1 MFWIWIL
8 ATLSA
13 FFLKGLCGFA
23 NTMVFDSI
31 LGFAVNN
38 VNISPIELILGF
50 PTNIILAWQNRKKLD
65 YKVWVPIVILIL
77 MGSIPG
83 ALLLKEVNAKVLK
96 IFFGIM
102 VVLVGIEM
110 LLREISS
117 FKMKDNKYLMAIVG
131 ILAGLI
137 CGLFGVGILLAA
149 YVSRVTDTTD
159 EFKAN
164 MSLVFIVENIFR
176 IISYSLVGIIT
187 LESLKMT
194 ACLFPFMLVGLFSGI
209 YSSRIL
215 DDKLVK
221 KIVILLLIIS
231 VIVLVIKNI

>member
-1 MFWIWIL
+1 
-8 ATLSA
+8 
-13 FFLKGLCGFA
+13 
-23 NTMVFDSI
+23 
-31 LGFAVNN
+31 
-38 VNISPIELILGF
+38 
-50 PTNIILAWQNRKKLD
+50 
-65 YKVWVPIVILIL
+65 

-83 ALLLKEVNAKVLK
+83 ALLLKEVNAKGLK

-117 FKMKDNKYLMAIVG
+117 FKMKDNKYLMAIIG
-131 ILAGLI
+131 ILAGLM

-231 VIVLVIKNI
+231 GIVLVIKNI

>member
-83 ALLLKEVNAKVLK
+83 ALLLKEVNAKGLK
-96 IFFGIM
+96 IFF
-102 VVLVGIEM
+102 
-110 LLREISS
+110 
-117 FKMKDNKYLMAIVG
+117 
-131 ILAGLI
+131 
-137 CGLFGVGILLAA
+137 
-149 YVSRVTDTTD
+149 
-159 EFKAN
+159 
-164 MSLVFIVENIFR
+164 
-176 IISYSLVGIIT
+176 GIIT

-231 VIVLVIKNI
+231 RIVLVIKNI

>member
-83 ALLLKEVNAKVLK
+83 ALLLKEVNAKGLK
-96 IFFGIM
+96 IFF
-102 VVLVGIEM
+102 
-110 LLREISS
+110 
-117 FKMKDNKYLMAIVG
+117 
-131 ILAGLI
+131 
-137 CGLFGVGILLAA
+137 
-149 YVSRVTDTTD
+149 
-159 EFKAN
+159 
-164 MSLVFIVENIFR
+164 
-176 IISYSLVGIIT
+176 GIIT

-231 VIVLVIKNI
+231 GIVLAIKNI

>member
-83 ALLLKEVNAKVLK
+83 ALLLQEVNAKGLK
-96 IFFGIM
+96 IFF
-102 VVLVGIEM
+102 
-110 LLREISS
+110 
-117 FKMKDNKYLMAIVG
+117 
-131 ILAGLI
+131 
-137 CGLFGVGILLAA
+137 
-149 YVSRVTDTTD
+149 
-159 EFKAN
+159 
-164 MSLVFIVENIFR
+164 
-176 IISYSLVGIIT
+176 GIIT

-215 DDKLVK
+215 ADTLVK

-231 VIVLVIKNI
+231 GIVLVIKNI

>member
-1 MFWIWIL
+1 M
-8 ATLSA
+8 S
-13 FFLKGLCGFA
+13 
-23 NTMVFDSI
+23 VH
-31 LGFAVNN
+31 
-38 VNISPIELILGF
+38 
-50 PTNIILAWQNRKKLD
+50 
-65 YKVWVPIVILIL
+65 
-77 MGSIPG
+77 
-83 ALLLKEVNAKVLK
+83 
-96 IFFGIM
+96 
-102 VVLVGIEM
+102 
-110 LLREISS
+110 

-131 ILAGLI
+131 ILAGLM

-176 IISYSLVGIIT
+176 IISYKGLKIFFGIIT

-231 VIVLVIKNI
+231 GIVLVIKNI

>member
-83 ALLLKEVNAKVLK
+83 ALLLKEVNAKGLK
-96 IFFGIM
+96 IFF
-102 VVLVGIEM
+102 
-110 LLREISS
+110 
-117 FKMKDNKYLMAIVG
+117 
-131 ILAGLI
+131 
-137 CGLFGVGILLAA
+137 
-149 YVSRVTDTTD
+149 
-159 EFKAN
+159 
-164 MSLVFIVENIFR
+164 
-176 IISYSLVGIIT
+176 GIIT

-231 VIVLVIKNI
+231 VIVLIIKNI

>member
-1 MFWIWIL
+1 
-8 ATLSA
+8 
-13 FFLKGLCGFA
+13 
-23 NTMVFDSI
+23 
-31 LGFAVNN
+31 
-38 VNISPIELILGF
+38 
-50 PTNIILAWQNRKKLD
+50 
-65 YKVWVPIVILIL
+65 
-77 MGSIPG
+77 
-83 ALLLKEVNAKVLK
+83 
-96 IFFGIM
+96 
-102 VVLVGIEM
+102 
-110 LLREISS
+110 
-117 FKMKDNKYLMAIVG
+117 MKDNKYLMAIVG

-209 YSSRIL
+209 
-215 DDKLVK
+215 
-221 KIVILLLIIS
+221 
-231 VIVLVIKNI
+231 VLVIKNI

>member
-83 ALLLKEVNAKVLK
+83 ALLLKEVNAKGLK
-96 IFFGIM
+96 IFF
-102 VVLVGIEM
+102 
-110 LLREISS
+110 
-117 FKMKDNKYLMAIVG
+117 
-131 ILAGLI
+131 
-137 CGLFGVGILLAA
+137 
-149 YVSRVTDTTD
+149 
-159 EFKAN
+159 
-164 MSLVFIVENIFR
+164 
-176 IISYSLVGIIT
+176 GIIT

-231 VIVLVIKNI
+231 GIVLVIKNMMRVSKV

>member
-1 MFWIWIL
+1 
-8 ATLSA
+8 
-13 FFLKGLCGFA
+13 
-23 NTMVFDSI
+23 MVFDSI

-83 ALLLKEVNAKVLK
+83 ALLLKEVNAKGLK
-96 IFFGIM
+96 IFF
-102 VVLVGIEM
+102 
-110 LLREISS
+110 
-117 FKMKDNKYLMAIVG
+117 
-131 ILAGLI
+131 
-137 CGLFGVGILLAA
+137 
-149 YVSRVTDTTD
+149 
-159 EFKAN
+159 
-164 MSLVFIVENIFR
+164 
-176 IISYSLVGIIT
+176 GIIT

-231 VIVLVIKNI
+231 RIVLVIKTI

>member
-83 ALLLKEVNAKVLK
+83 ALLLKEVNAKGLK
-96 IFFGIM
+96 IFF
-102 VVLVGIEM
+102 
-110 LLREISS
+110 
-117 FKMKDNKYLMAIVG
+117 
-131 ILAGLI
+131 
-137 CGLFGVGILLAA
+137 
-149 YVSRVTDTTD
+149 
-159 EFKAN
+159 
-164 MSLVFIVENIFR
+164 
-176 IISYSLVGIIT
+176 GIIT

-231 VIVLVIKNI
+231 GIVLVIKNMM

>member
-1 MFWIWIL
+1 
-8 ATLSA
+8 
-13 FFLKGLCGFA
+13 
-23 NTMVFDSI
+23 MVFDSI

-83 ALLLKEVNAKVLK
+83 ALLLKEVNAKGLK
-96 IFFGIM
+96 IFF
-102 VVLVGIEM
+102 
-110 LLREISS
+110 
-117 FKMKDNKYLMAIVG
+117 
-131 ILAGLI
+131 
-137 CGLFGVGILLAA
+137 
-149 YVSRVTDTTD
+149 
-159 EFKAN
+159 
-164 MSLVFIVENIFR
+164 
-176 IISYSLVGIIT
+176 GIIT

-231 VIVLVIKNI
+231 GIVLVIKNI

>member
-50 PTNIILAWQNRKKLD
+50 PTNIILSWQNRKKLD

-83 ALLLKEVNAKVLK
+83 ALLLKEVNAKGLK
-96 IFFGIM
+96 IFF
-102 VVLVGIEM
+102 
-110 LLREISS
+110 
-117 FKMKDNKYLMAIVG
+117 
-131 ILAGLI
+131 
-137 CGLFGVGILLAA
+137 
-149 YVSRVTDTTD
+149 
-159 EFKAN
+159 
-164 MSLVFIVENIFR
+164 
-176 IISYSLVGIIT
+176 GIIT

>member
-38 VNISPIELILGF
+38 VNSSPIELILGF
-50 PTNIILAWQNRKKLD
+50 PTNISLAWQNRKKLD

-83 ALLLKEVNAKVLK
+83 ALLLKEVNAKGLK
-96 IFFGIM
+96 IFF
-102 VVLVGIEM
+102 
-110 LLREISS
+110 
-117 FKMKDNKYLMAIVG
+117 
-131 ILAGLI
+131 
-137 CGLFGVGILLAA
+137 
-149 YVSRVTDTTD
+149 
-159 EFKAN
+159 
-164 MSLVFIVENIFR
+164 
-176 IISYSLVGIIT
+176 GIIT

-231 VIVLVIKNI
+231 GIVLVIKNI

>member
-83 ALLLKEVNAKVLK
+83 ALLLKEVNAKGLK
-96 IFFGIM
+96 IFF
-102 VVLVGIEM
+102 
-110 LLREISS
+110 
-117 FKMKDNKYLMAIVG
+117 
-131 ILAGLI
+131 
-137 CGLFGVGILLAA
+137 
-149 YVSRVTDTTD
+149 
-159 EFKAN
+159 
-164 MSLVFIVENIFR
+164 
-176 IISYSLVGIIT
+176 GIIT

-221 KIVILLLIIS
+221 KIVILLIIIS
-231 VIVLVIKNI
+231 GIVLAIKNI

>member
-50 PTNIILAWQNRKKLD
+50 TTNIILAWQNRKKLD

-83 ALLLKEVNAKVLK
+83 ALLLKEVNAKGLK
-96 IFFGIM
+96 IFF
-102 VVLVGIEM
+102 
-110 LLREISS
+110 
-117 FKMKDNKYLMAIVG
+117 
-131 ILAGLI
+131 
-137 CGLFGVGILLAA
+137 
-149 YVSRVTDTTD
+149 
-159 EFKAN
+159 
-164 MSLVFIVENIFR
+164 
-176 IISYSLVGIIT
+176 GIIT

-231 VIVLVIKNI
+231 GIVLVIKNI

>member
-83 ALLLKEVNAKVLK
+83 ALLLKEVNAKGLK
-96 IFFGIM
+96 IFF
-102 VVLVGIEM
+102 
-110 LLREISS
+110 
-117 FKMKDNKYLMAIVG
+117 
-131 ILAGLI
+131 
-137 CGLFGVGILLAA
+137 
-149 YVSRVTDTTD
+149 
-159 EFKAN
+159 
-164 MSLVFIVENIFR
+164 
-176 IISYSLVGIIT
+176 GIIT

-231 VIVLVIKNI
+231 RIVLVIKTI

>member
-8 ATLSA
+8 ATFSA

-83 ALLLKEVNAKVLK
+83 ALLLKEVNAKGLK
-96 IFFGIM
+96 IFF
-102 VVLVGIEM
+102 
-110 LLREISS
+110 
-117 FKMKDNKYLMAIVG
+117 
-131 ILAGLI
+131 
-137 CGLFGVGILLAA
+137 
-149 YVSRVTDTTD
+149 
-159 EFKAN
+159 
-164 MSLVFIVENIFR
+164 
-176 IISYSLVGIIT
+176 GIIT

-231 VIVLVIKNI
+231 GIVLVIKNI

>member
-83 ALLLKEVNAKVLK
+83 ALLLKEVNAKGLK
-96 IFFGIM
+96 IFF
-102 VVLVGIEM
+102 
-110 LLREISS
+110 
-117 FKMKDNKYLMAIVG
+117 
-131 ILAGLI
+131 
-137 CGLFGVGILLAA
+137 
-149 YVSRVTDTTD
+149 
-159 EFKAN
+159 
-164 MSLVFIVENIFR
+164 
-176 IISYSLVGIIT
+176 GIIT

-194 ACLFPFMLVGLFSGI
+194 ACLFPFMLVGLFSGM

-231 VIVLVIKNI
+231 GIVLVIKNI

>member
-83 ALLLKEVNAKVLK
+83 ALLLKEVNAKGLK
-96 IFFGIM
+96 IFF
-102 VVLVGIEM
+102 
-110 LLREISS
+110 
-117 FKMKDNKYLMAIVG
+117 
-131 ILAGLI
+131 
-137 CGLFGVGILLAA
+137 
-149 YVSRVTDTTD
+149 
-159 EFKAN
+159 
-164 MSLVFIVENIFR
+164 
-176 IISYSLVGIIT
+176 GIIT

-231 VIVLVIKNI
+231 GIVLVIKNI

>member
-83 ALLLKEVNAKVLK
+83 ALLLKEVNAKGLK
-96 IFFGIM
+96 IFF
-102 VVLVGIEM
+102 
-110 LLREISS
+110 
-117 FKMKDNKYLMAIVG
+117 
-131 ILAGLI
+131 
-137 CGLFGVGILLAA
+137 
-149 YVSRVTDTTD
+149 
-159 EFKAN
+159 
-164 MSLVFIVENIFR
+164 
-176 IISYSLVGIIT
+176 GIIT

-231 VIVLVIKNI
+231 GIVLVIINI

>member
-1 MFWIWIL
+1 
-8 ATLSA
+8 
-13 FFLKGLCGFA
+13 
-23 NTMVFDSI
+23 
-31 LGFAVNN
+31 
-38 VNISPIELILGF
+38 
-50 PTNIILAWQNRKKLD
+50 
-65 YKVWVPIVILIL
+65 
-77 MGSIPG
+77 
-83 ALLLKEVNAKVLK
+83 
-96 IFFGIM
+96 
-102 VVLVGIEM
+102 
-110 LLREISS
+110 
-117 FKMKDNKYLMAIVG
+117 MKDNKYLMAIVG

-231 VIVLVIKNI
+231 GIVLVIKNI